1 MSSYRSIFG
10 NTSLVARFVAIDLS
24 FGPAFARLSFEWRIN
39 PTVENVLAIER
50 NEIERSKDDDN
61 DDDKD
66 DTRCTRVVI

>member
-1 MSSYRSIFG
+1 M
-10 NTSLVARFVAIDLS
+10 RFVAIDLS
-24 FGPAFARLSFEWRIN
+24 FGPAFARLSLEWRIN
-39 PTVENVLAIER
+39 RTIENVLAIER